1 MKSCPRCG
9 KSYPDTETFCENDGT
24 VLTQGG
30 TRETAVMAADQESA
44 GQPTG
49 VIECPVC
56 GGKAEPGELICNFCG
71 TRLAPDTDRAEGP
84 SAGRSAANPETFVPV
99 HNRIE
104 TRGAAAKTPIRTPES
119 SGGRRLLGVVG
130 YSLAAILA
138 LAAGAWLAI
147 YLSAHP
153 KPQVAEISPA
163 ASPSPAV
170 PSGPSIQLATNI
182 PLQVAGAAASATE
195 RNHSAL
201 TKVFEDNKAALFDA
215 YRHALAGGS
224 SAGDGMVVSVHI
236 MPDGSVSGGSVRV
249 STTPN
254 PSVDEEV
261 VKAITAWK
269 FSPTKAG
276 DVDADY
282 PMVFSANPGDAPGIE
297 SSLSARLTSL
307 AAGEPPEYAYSPD
320 SAASPTEA
328 PASPPVAEGST
339 PPSVAS
345 ASTPAGVPA
354 EPEAPPAV
362 VAVPAPPRTAHR
374 TSRRRREELASLPG
388 SARMPK
394 PTLLDRVTGELHS
407 SRKLRRVQAYTS
419 GGTVTL
425 YGKVFD
431 DNDKLLADRTARSI
445 GGVSNVVNNLTTD
458 TQEWA
463 QNQAL
468 ITQGLQSAGFGD
480 VTVKVIGHDAYLGGE
495 VKTDLDRERAVTI
508 AEGAAPVKVRTNLI
522 RVAPGRVFGF

>member
-1 MKSCPRCG
+1 
-9 KSYPDTETFCENDGT
+9 
-24 VLTQGG
+24 
-30 TRETAVMAADQESA
+30 MAADEESA
-44 GQPTG
+44 GQPAG

-71 TRLAPDTDRAEGP
+71 TRLAPEPNQPSEASAPSRA
-84 SAGRSAANPETFVPV
+84 SAPRSAVNPETFVP
-99 HNRIE
+99 
-104 TRGAAAKTPIRTPES
+104 TRDRVDTRRVAAKAPIRTVES

-147 YLSAHP
+147 YLSSAHP
-153 KPQVAEISPA
+153 KPQVAEVSPA
-163 ASPSPAV
+163 ASPSPAP

-182 PLQVAGAAASATE
+182 PLQVAGAAASAAE
-195 RNHSAL
+195 RSHDTL
-201 TKVFEDNKAALFDA
+201 TKAFEDNKAALFDA
-215 YRHALAGGS
+215 YRHALAGGGLV
-224 SAGDGMVVSVHI
+224 GDGMVVSVHI
-236 MPDGSVSGGSVRV
+236 MPDGTVSAGSVRV

-261 VKAITAWK
+261 VKAISGWK
-269 FSPTKAG
+269 FAPTKAG
-276 DVDADY
+276 DIDADY
-282 PMVFSANPGDAPGIE
+282 PLIFSANPGDAPGIE
-297 SSLSARLTSL
+297 SSLSAKLTSL
-307 AAGEPPEYAYSPD
+307 AAGEPPEYAYSPG
-320 SAASPTEA
+320 SAASPTGA

-345 ASTPAGVPA
+345 ASTPAGVAA

-362 VAVPAPPRTAHR
+362 VAAPPPRGAHR
-374 TSRRRREELASLPG
+374 TSRRREELASLPK
-388 SARMPK
+388 SERMPK

-431 DNDKLLADRTARSI
+431 DNDKLFAERTARRVD
-445 GGVSNVVNNLTTD
+445 GVSNVVNNLTTD

-463 QNQAL
+463 QNQAR
-468 ITQGLQSAGFGD
+468 ITQGLLSAGFGD

>member
-9 KSYPDTETFCENDGT
+9 KAYPDTETFCESDGT
-24 VLTQGG
+24 VLAQGG
-30 TRETAVMAADQESA
+30 ARETTVMAADQESA
-44 GQPTG
+44 GQPAG
-49 VIECPVC
+49 VVECPVC

-71 TRLAPDTDRAEGP
+71 TRLAPDTGQASGAD
-84 SAGRSAANPETFVPV
+84 AGRSAVNPETFVPT

-104 TRGAAAKTPIRTPES
+104 TRVAAKTPIRTAES

-138 LAAGAWLAI
+138 LAAGAWLAL
-147 YLSAHP
+147 YLSGAHP
-153 KPQVAEISPA
+153 KPPVAEISPA
-163 ASPSPAV
+163 ASPAP
-170 PSGPSIQLATNI
+170 PSGPSIQLATSI
-182 PLQVAGAAASATE
+182 QPQVAGAAASAAE
-195 RNHSAL
+195 RNHGAL

-261 VKAITAWK
+261 VKAITGWK

-276 DVDADY
+276 EVDADY
-282 PMVFSANPGDAPGIE
+282 PLVFSANPGDAPGIE
-297 SSLSARLTSL
+297 SNLSAKLTSL
-307 AAGEPPEYAYSPD
+307 ASGEPAEYAYSPA
-320 SAASPTEA
+320 SAASPTGA
-328 PASPPVAEGST
+328 SASPAVAEGST

-354 EPEAPPAV
+354 EPESALPAV
-362 VAVPAPPRTAHR
+362 VTAPPVRAGHHR
-374 TSRRRREELASLPG
+374 PRRRPEELASLPR

-394 PTLLDRVTGELHS
+394 PTLLDRVTGELQHS

-431 DNDKLLADRTARSI
+431 DNDKLLAERTARSV
-445 GGVSNVVNNLTTD
+445 GGVSNVVDNLTTD
-458 TQEWA
+458 TQEWVR
-463 QNQAL
+463 NQAL
-468 ITQGLQSAGFGD
+468 ITQGLQNAGFGD

-508 AEGAAPVKVRTNLI
+508 TQGAAPVKVRANLI

>member
-1 MKSCPRCG
+1 
-9 KSYPDTETFCENDGT
+9 
-24 VLTQGG
+24 
-30 TRETAVMAADQESA
+30 MAADEEAA
-44 GQPTG
+44 GQPAG

-71 TRLAPDTDRAEGP
+71 TRLAPDP
-84 SAGRSAANPETFVPV
+84 SQPSGASAPRSAVNPETFVPTRD
-99 HNRIE
+99 RIE
-104 TRGAAAKTPIRTPES
+104 TRRVAAKALARTAES

-147 YLSAHP
+147 YLSGAHP
-153 KPQVAEISPA
+153 KTQVAEVSPA
-163 ASPSPAV
+163 ASPSPAP

-182 PLQVAGAAASATE
+182 PLQVTGAAASAAE
-195 RNHSAL
+195 RSHDAL
-201 TKVFEDNKAALFDA
+201 TKTFEDNKAALFDA
-215 YRHALAGGS
+215 YRRALAGGS
-224 SAGDGMVVSVHI
+224 VVGDGMVVSVHV

-261 VKAITAWK
+261 VKAITLWK

-276 DVDADY
+276 EVDADY
-282 PMVFSANPGDAPGIE
+282 PLVFSANPGDALGIE
-297 SSLSARLTSL
+297 SSLSAKLTGL
-307 AAGEPPEYAYSPD
+307 AAGESPEYAYSPD
-320 SAASPTEA
+320 STASPTGA

-345 ASTPAGVPA
+345 ASTPAGVAA
-354 EPEAPPAV
+354 EPESAPPAV
-362 VAVPAPPRTAHR
+362 VAAPPPRAAHH

-388 SARMPK
+388 SERMPK
-394 PTLLDRVTGELHS
+394 PTLLDRVSGELHS

-431 DNDKLLADRTARSI
+431 DNDKLLAERTARGV

-463 QNQAL
+463 QNQAR

>member
-1 MKSCPRCG
+1 
-9 KSYPDTETFCENDGT
+9 
-24 VLTQGG
+24 
-30 TRETAVMAADQESA
+30 MAADEESA
-44 GQPTG
+44 GQPAG
-49 VIECPVC
+49 VIECPAC

-71 TRLAPDTDRAEGP
+71 TRLAPDPSQPSVASAPSRASTP
-84 SAGRSAANPETFVPV
+84 RSAVSPETFVPTRD
-99 HNRIE
+99 RIE
-104 TRGAAAKTPIRTPES
+104 TRRVAAKAPIRMAES
-119 SGGRRLLGVVG
+119 SGGRRFLGVVG

-147 YLSAHP
+147 YLSGAHP
-153 KPQVAEISPA
+153 KPQVAEVSPA
-163 ASPSPAV
+163 ASPSPAP

-182 PLQVAGAAASATE
+182 PLQVAGAAASAAE
-195 RNHSAL
+195 RSHDAL
-201 TKVFEDNKAALFDA
+201 TKAFEDNKAALFDA

-224 SAGDGMVVSVHI
+224 VVADGVVVSVHI
-236 MPDGSVSGGSVRV
+236 MPDGSVSAGSVRV

-261 VKAITAWK
+261 VKAITLWK

-276 DVDADY
+276 EVDADY
-282 PMVFSANPGDAPGIE
+282 PLIFSANPGDTPGIE
-297 SSLSARLTSL
+297 SSLSARLTGL
-307 AAGEPPEYAYSPD
+307 AAGEPPEYAYSPA
-320 SAASPTEA
+320 SAASPIGA
-328 PASPPVAEGST
+328 PGSPPVAEGST

-345 ASTPAGVPA
+345 ASTPAGVAA
-354 EPEAPPAV
+354 EPESVPPAV
-362 VAVPAPPRTAHR
+362 VATPAPRAAHR
-374 TSRRRREELASLPG
+374 TPRRRREELASLP
-388 SARMPK
+388 SSERMPK
-394 PTLLDRVTGELHS
+394 PTLLDRVTSEMHS

-419 GGTVTL
+419 SGTVTL

-431 DNDKLLADRTARSI
+431 DNDKLLAERTARRVD
-445 GGVSNVVNNLTTD
+445 GVSNVVNNLTTD

-463 QNQAL
+463 QNQAR
-468 ITQGLQSAGFGD
+468 ITQGLLSAGFGD

>member
-1 MKSCPRCG
+1 
-9 KSYPDTETFCENDGT
+9 
-24 VLTQGG
+24 
-30 TRETAVMAADQESA
+30 MAADEESA
-44 GQPTG
+44 GQPAG

-71 TRLAPDTDRAEGP
+71 TRLAPDTGQAAGA
-84 SAGRSAANPETFVPV
+84 SAGRSAAETFVPA
-99 HNRIE
+99 HDRIE
-104 TRGAAAKTPIRTPES
+104 TRRVAAQTPIRTAES
-119 SGGRRLLGVVG
+119 SGGRRFLGVVG

-138 LAAGAWLAI
+138 LAAGAWLAL
-147 YLSAHP
+147 YLSGAHP
-153 KPQVAEISPA
+153 KPQVAEVSPA
-163 ASPSPAV
+163 ASPAP
-170 PSGPSIQLATNI
+170 PSGPSIQLAANI
-182 PLQVAGAAASATE
+182 PLQVAGAAASAAE
-195 RNHSAL
+195 RNHGAL
-201 TKVFEDNKAALFDA
+201 TKAFEDNKAALFDA

-224 SAGDGMVVSVHI
+224 LAGDGMVVSVHI
-236 MPDGSVSGGSVRV
+236 LPDGSVSGGSVRV

-261 VKAITAWK
+261 VKAISGWK
-269 FSPTKAG
+269 FAPTKAG

-282 PMVFSANPGDAPGIE
+282 PLVFSANPGDAPGIE
-297 SSLSARLTSL
+297 SSLSAKLASL
-307 AAGEPPEYAYSPD
+307 AAGEPPEYAYSPA
-320 SAASPTEA
+320 SAASATGA
-328 PASPPVAEGST
+328 PASPPVAESST

-354 EPEAPPAV
+354 EPEPPPAV
-362 VAVPAPPRTAHR
+362 VAAPTPRAGHR
-374 TSRRRREELASLPG
+374 TPRHRPEELASLPR
-388 SARMPK
+388 SERMPK

-431 DNDKLLADRTARSI
+431 DNDKLLAGRTARSVD
-445 GGVSNVVNNLTTD
+445 GVSNVVNNLTTD

-463 QNQAL
+463 ENQAR
-468 ITQGLQSAGFGD
+468 ITQGLQNAGFGD

>member
-9 KSYPDTETFCENDGT
+9 KAYPDTETFCESDGT
-24 VLTQGG
+24 VLAQGG
-30 TRETAVMAADQESA
+30 ARETTVMAADQESA

-49 VIECPVC
+49 VVECPVC

-71 TRLAPDTDRAEGP
+71 TRLAPDTGQASGP
-84 SAGRSAANPETFVPV
+84 SAERSAVNPETFVPA

-104 TRGAAAKTPIRTPES
+104 TRGVAAKTPIRTAES

-138 LAAGAWLAI
+138 LAAGAWLAL
-147 YLSAHP
+147 YLSGAHP
-153 KPQVAEISPA
+153 KPPVAEVSPA
-163 ASPSPAV
+163 ASPAP
-170 PSGPSIQLATNI
+170 PSGPSIQLATSI
-182 PLQVAGAAASATE
+182 PLLVAGAAASAAE
-195 RNHSAL
+195 RNHGAL

-215 YRHALAGGS
+215 YRRALAGGS

-261 VKAITAWK
+261 VKAITGWK
-269 FSPTKAG
+269 FLSTKAG

-282 PMVFSANPGDAPGIE
+282 PLVFSANPGDAPGIE
-297 SSLSARLTSL
+297 SNLSAKLTSL
-307 AAGEPPEYAYSPD
+307 ASGEPPEYAYSPA
-320 SAASPTEA
+320 SAASPNGA
-328 PASPPVAEGST
+328 PASPAVAEGST

-354 EPEAPPAV
+354 EPESALPAV
-362 VAVPAPPRTAHR
+362 VTAPPVRAGHHR
-374 TSRRRREELASLPG
+374 PRRRPEELASLPR
-388 SARMPK
+388 SERMPK

-431 DNDKLLADRTARSI
+431 DNDKLLAERTARSV
-445 GGVSNVVNNLTTD
+445 GGVSNVVDNLTTD
-458 TQEWA
+458 TQEWVR
-463 QNQAL
+463 NQAL
-468 ITQGLQSAGFGD
+468 ITQGLQNAGFGD

-508 AEGAAPVKVRTNLI
+508 TQGAAPVKVRANLI

>member
-1 MKSCPRCG
+1 
-9 KSYPDTETFCENDGT
+9 
-24 VLTQGG
+24 
-30 TRETAVMAADQESA
+30 MAADEESA
-44 GQPTG
+44 GQPPS

-71 TRLAPDTDRAEGP
+71 ARLAPDTGQP
-84 SAGRSAANPETFVPV
+84 SGANAGRNSANPETFVPG
-99 HNRIE
+99 HDRIE
-104 TRGAAAKTPIRTPES
+104 ARRAAPKTPERTAEP

-147 YLSAHP
+147 YLSSPRP
-153 KPQVAEISPA
+153 KPQVAEVSPA
-163 ASPSPAV
+163 ASPSPAA

-182 PLQVAGAAASATE
+182 PLQVAGAAASAVE
-195 RNHSAL
+195 RSHGEL
-201 TKVFEDNKAALFDA
+201 TKMFEDNKAALLDA
-215 YRHALAGGS
+215 YRHALAGGTP
-224 SAGDGMVVSVHI
+224 AGDGMVVSVHI

-261 VKAITAWK
+261 VKATTLWK
-269 FSPTKAG
+269 FSPTKVG
-276 DVDADY
+276 EVDADY
-282 PMVFSANPGDAPGIE
+282 PLVFSANAGDEPGIE
-297 SSLSARLTSL
+297 TSLSARLTSL
-307 AAGEPPEYAYSPD
+307 AAGEPPEYAYSPA
-320 SAASPTEA
+320 SVASPTGA
-328 PASPPVAEGST
+328 PASPPVAESST

-345 ASTPAGVPA
+345 ASTPAGVA
-354 EPEAPPAV
+354 AGPESAPPAAV
-362 VAVPAPPRTAHR
+362 VAAPPPRTAHR
-374 TSRRRREELASLPG
+374 TTRNRPEELASLTK
-388 SARMPK
+388 SERMPK
-394 PTLLDRVTGELHS
+394 PTLLDRVTTDLHS

-431 DNDKLLADRTARSI
+431 DNDKLLAERTARSVD
-445 GGVSNVVNNLTTD
+445 GVSNVVNNLTTD

-463 QNQAL
+463 DNQTR

>member
-1 MKSCPRCG
+1 M
-9 KSYPDTETFCENDGT
+9 
-24 VLTQGG
+24 
-30 TRETAVMAADQESA
+30 
-44 GQPTG
+44 
-49 VIECPVC
+49 IECPVC

-71 TRLAPDTDRAEGP
+71 TRLAPDTGQASGAN
-84 SAGRSAANPETFVPV
+84 AGRSAVNPETFVPA
-99 HNRIE
+99 HDRIE
-104 TRGAAAKTPIRTPES
+104 KRRVAAKTPERTAES

-138 LAAGAWLAI
+138 LAAGAWLAL
-147 YLSAHP
+147 YLSGAHP
-153 KPQVAEISPA
+153 KPQVAEVSPA
-163 ASPSPAV
+163 ASPAP

-182 PLQVAGAAASATE
+182 PLQVAGAAASAAE
-195 RNHSAL
+195 RSHGVL

-215 YRHALAGGS
+215 YRHSLGGGS
-224 SAGDGMVVSVHI
+224 LAGDGMVVSVHI

-249 STTPN
+249 STMPN

-261 VKAITAWK
+261 VKAITLWK
-269 FSPTKAG
+269 FSPAKAG

-282 PMVFSANPGDAPGIE
+282 PLVFSANPGDVSAIE
-297 SSLSARLTSL
+297 SSLSAKLTSL
-307 AAGEPPEYAYSPD
+307 AAGEPPEYAYSPA
-320 SAASPTEA
+320 SAASLTGA

-339 PPSVAS
+339 TPSVAS
-345 ASTPAGVPA
+345 ASTPAGVAA
-354 EPEAPPAV
+354 EPDSAPPAV
-362 VAVPAPPRTAHR
+362 LTAPAPRKAHR
-374 TSRRRREELASLPG
+374 TPRRRPEELASLPR
-388 SARMPK
+388 SERMPK

-431 DNDKLLADRTARSI
+431 DNDKLLAERAAR
-445 GGVSNVVNNLTTD
+445 GVDGVSNVVDNLTTD

-463 QNQAL
+463 ENQAR
-468 ITQGLQSAGFGD
+468 IIQGLQNAGFGD

-522 RVAPGRVFGF
+522 RVAPGRVFGL